1 MFSQTRAFQNKKVS
15 GKRHCSYH
23 RERGRRVADLT
34 KQLKMKFVEGSE
46 KCPDKTAKLDA
57 PEDNRDT
64 EGSSMIW
71 ALFCYFQK
79 KIRGQ
84 WIIVLWPGDVYIPV
98 QVSAHLDSFVF
109 ALRSSWSSPCWC
121 VLLQNHSV
129 WASQILSAQ
138 RASNRPKTSQP

>member
-1 MFSQTRAFQNKKVS
+1 
-15 GKRHCSYH
+15 
-23 RERGRRVADLT
+23 
-34 KQLKMKFVEGSE
+34 MKFVKGSE

-84 WIIVLWPGDVYIPV
+84 WIIVLWSGDVYIPV
-98 QVSAHLDSFVF
+98 QAVPILIPLCLLFAAPGAPLAGGFCCRTTLFGLPKYYLNRGQVIGPRHLNLESE
-109 ALRSSWSSPCWC
+109 ACCICWDGY
-121 VLLQNHSV
+121 L
-129 WASQILSAQ
+129 
-138 RASNRPKTSQP
+138 